1 MLTTSHGLHDAFTL
15 AIPDV
20 HMLLAREGDATPNR
34 TLRALRQPFVRGLAR
49 LYRRPDR
56 AANGTVVPWSSRQPT
71 LFYRG
76 SCNPTVEPSSVRR
89 RPTANPMAGC
99 GTVALRER
107 ACRALDRAST
117 HGRGEAAIDF
127 GLSPGEPAFW
137 REDGCGRCRK
147 SAVPREAQL
156 RYKLLL
162 NIDGFG
168 LASDSSF
175 WKLSSGAAV
184 VWLVRNES
192 GGERV
197 HDNWYSPLLK
207 PYEHF
212 IPATPY
218 RLADAVAWCLADDA
232 RCEGVAR
239 RSRALMRRAVSHEA
253 MDEYTTALLRR
264 VHDLF
269 PG

>member
-1 MLTTSHGLHDAFTL
+1 MLYIYFYCKCLYITSL
-15 AIPDV
+15 
-20 HMLLAREGDATPNR
+20 
-34 TLRALRQPFVRGLAR
+34 PFSL
-49 LYRRPDR
+49 
-56 AANGTVVPWSSRQPT
+56 
-71 LFYRG
+71 
-76 SCNPTVEPSSVRR
+76 
-89 RPTANPMAGC
+89 
-99 GTVALRER
+99 ALRER

-127 GLSPGEPAFW
+127 GLSPDVPAFW

-218 RLADAVAWCLADDA
+218 RLADAVAWCVADDA

-239 RSRALMRRAVSHEA
+239 RSRALMRRAVSHDA

-264 VHDLF
+264 VHDVF
-269 PG
+269 PR